1 MVLSQQ
7 QQQQIAKNCSVL
19 FACVLCLKVLKQRH
33 ATIFKMNN
41 HLLRLSTIFKISN
54 QRCPTLI
61 ARHRFVPIMVCQV
74 QRFRHLGHNRIRK
87 LEMEKFTPLSN
98 AFENAMSFKNF
109 CTQNVPKKKD
119 QTENILTVPNV
130 LTVGRMVMCP
140 FLGYLVIQNDYSM
153 AFNLF
158 VVAGITDLVCLFDS
172 HFDHILM

>member
-1 MVLSQQ
+1 MVLSRQ
-7 QQQQIAKNCSVL
+7 QQQQIVSKIVQFYSHVFYAWK
-19 FACVLCLKVLKQRH
+19 FMQRH

-74 QRFRHLGHNRIRK
+74 QRFRHLGHNRIRQI
-87 LEMEKFTPLSN
+87 EMEKITPLSS
-98 AFENAMSFKNF
+98 AFENLSFKNF
-109 CTQNVPKKKD
+109 CTQNVPEKKD

-158 VVAGITDLVCLFDS
+158 VVAGITDLVCLFE
-172 HFDHILM
+172 